1 MRHNLSTVLSC
12 LPGHTKAEGRDF
24 MKLTGLAISMGVG
37 LAAGAV
43 TAAMLP
49 KGCTAKKAIQKAA
62 YAVEDAACNAKEKI
76 NDKLDRM

>member
-1 MRHNLSTVLSC
+1 
-12 LPGHTKAEGRDF
+12 

-43 TAAMLP
+43 TAMMLP

-62 YAVEDAACNAKEKI
+62 YAVEDAVMDVGQKI
-76 NDKLDRM
+76 ADKMDM